1 MSINIAIDGPAGA
14 GKSTI
19 ARRLAGELSF
29 IYVDT
34 GAMYRAM
41 ALYFC
46 RLGTDPADTKQVA
59 ALCRSADIG
68 ISYENGEQ
76 IVLLEGENVNALL
89 RTEEVSAM
97 ASATSAVPEVRQ
109 ALLALQKKLASE
121 NNVIMDGR
129 DIGTVI
135 LPNAQVKIFLT
146 ADPEVRAKRRYLEL
160 TEKGEVC
167 SLEEILAK
175 IEKRDRQDT
184 ERKSAPLRQA
194 EDAILLD
201 TSALTTDEV
210 VDKIKE
216 IVSQKLKGL

>member
-1 MSINIAIDGPAGA
+1 
-14 GKSTI
+14 
-19 ARRLAGELSF
+19 
-29 IYVDT
+29 
-34 GAMYRAM
+34 
-41 ALYFC
+41 
-46 RLGTDPADTKQVA
+46 
-59 ALCRSADIG
+59 
-68 ISYENGEQ
+68 
-76 IVLLEGENVNALL
+76 
-89 RTEEVSAM
+89 M